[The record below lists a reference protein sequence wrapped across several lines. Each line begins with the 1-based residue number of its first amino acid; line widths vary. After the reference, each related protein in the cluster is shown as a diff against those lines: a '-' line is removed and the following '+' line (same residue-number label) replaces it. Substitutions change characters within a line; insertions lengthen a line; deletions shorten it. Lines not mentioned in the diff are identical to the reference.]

1 MSSKDAQAPSRRK
14 KSSLRYLDI
23 GPSSRLPD
31 LKIISPQK
39 KMTRGNGPGFPQ
51 SRSFTEDGDFGIIR
65 TMKVVSDRLKTFF
78 LKLTRQSFWELGIH
92 DASVA
97 GYVAE
102 VLTDFA
108 RADCLYGAR
117 ARPEK
122 KLASVVEVLVEKASD
137 VAPENPEIS
146 PTLLQERE
154 LRKYLGDYT
163 LFMSGMFRS
172 YVERRGFL
180 DYYLREGSRSYRTVS
195 ELDLSLYRTG
205 FLLYEEL
212 SKKFEYYSGALDYMR
227 KAYFAHEP
235 GKDPFAG
242 FLKQIEGW
250 MKVNI
255 RPVPLY
261 PIPLQDYFLI
271 GWLSL

>member
-1 MSSKDAQAPSRRK
+1 
-14 KSSLRYLDI
+14 
-23 GPSSRLPD
+23 
-31 LKIISPQK
+31 
-39 KMTRGNGPGFPQ
+39 MTAV
-51 SRSFTEDGDFGIIR
+51 D
-65 TMKVVSDRLKTFF
+65 DRLNSFF
-78 LKLTRQSFWELGIH
+78 LKLTRQSFWELGIY

-102 VLTDFA
+102 VLTEFA
-108 RADCLYGAR
+108 RADRLYGVR
-117 ARPEK
+117 SRPQK
-122 KLASVVEVLVEKASD
+122 KLESVVEVLAEKASD
-137 VAPENPEIS
+137 AVPKDAEAA

-180 DYYLREGSRSYRTVS
+180 DYYLQEGSRSYRTVS

-235 GKDPFAG
+235 GKDPFSG
-242 FLKQIEGW
+242 FLRQIEGW
-250 MKVNI
+250 MKIN
-255 RPVPLY
+255 LTEN
-261 PIPLQDYFLI
+261 
-271 GWLSL
+271 